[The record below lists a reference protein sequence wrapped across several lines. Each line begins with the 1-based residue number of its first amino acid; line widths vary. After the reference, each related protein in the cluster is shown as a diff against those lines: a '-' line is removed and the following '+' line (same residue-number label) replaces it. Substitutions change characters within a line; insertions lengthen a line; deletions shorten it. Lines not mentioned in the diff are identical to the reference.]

1 MKIMSTNSIPVNDR
15 RCFLFS
21 ILHEGIRLGDN
32 CSSFTAS
39 SLSGFYLSGT
49 KASREISMDEIFV
62 ALTFILFLSH
72 FTLFGKNKEKIAEII
87 SLFFQEL

>member
-1 MKIMSTNSIPVNDR
+1 MPVNDR

-49 KASREISMDEIFV
+49 KASGEISMDEIFV
-62 ALTFILFLSH
+62 VLTFILFLCH
-72 FTLFGKNKEKIAEII
+72 FTLFGKNRSDYL
-87 SLFFQEL
+87 SLFSGIIG